1 MLKKGHGK
9 WEEMNIRCFMT
20 GVVFFC
26 LIGFAHAEIINI
38 GWGAPDELSI
48 RVGAVTGVTTVS
60 HDVPIANIGDG
71 TPITGEPTLVVIE
84 ASARRAA
91 RRDSNRVRF
100 VVTADSS
107 IPLSNGTYTIPFA
120 DISWVSADGDIPA
133 GRFDGT
139 TNQEI
144 LGRTRARFMVTDRLT
159 FSYDNTRYLPAGL
172 YTGSVTYTVSIP

>member
-1 MLKKGHGK
+1 MQCL
-9 WEEMNIRCFMT
+9 MT

-26 LIGFAHAEIINI
+26 LIGLTHAEIINI

-48 RVGAVTGVTTVS
+48 RVGAVAGVTTVT
-60 HDVPIANIGDG
+60 HDIPVANIGDG
-71 TPITGEPTLVVIE
+71 TPITGEPTLVVVE
-84 ASARRAA
+84 VSARRAA
-91 RRDSNRVRF
+91 RRDSNRMSF

-107 IPLSNGTYTIPFA
+107 TPLSNGTYTIPFA

-139 TNQEI
+139 TDQEI
-144 LGRTRARFMVTDRLT
+144 LGATKARYMVTDRLT
-159 FSYDNTRYLPAGL
+159 FSYDNTRYPPAGL

>member
-1 MLKKGHGK
+1 MT
-9 WEEMNIRCFMT
+9 IRCLMT
-20 GVVFFC
+20 GLVFFC
-26 LIGFAHAEIINI
+26 LIGFARAEIINI

-48 RVGAVTGVTTVS
+48 RVGAVTGVTTVT
-60 HDVPIANIGDG
+60 HDIPAANIGDG
-71 TPITGEPTLVVIE
+71 TPITGEPALVVIE
-84 ASARRAA
+84 ASARRVA
-91 RRDSNRVRF
+91 RRDSNRRSF

-107 IPLSNGTYTIPFA
+107 TPLSNGTHTIPFA

-139 TNQEI
+139 TDQEI
-144 LGRTRARFMVTDRLT
+144 LGATKARYMVIDRLT